1 MAPLA
6 SEQPITSPS
15 ILVVEDD
22 PMVRKLYEN
31 ALGKKGYLLNMAP
44 SYDAAEELLDTQT
57 FDVIIS
63 DICLDG
69 KDGLAVLE
77 SSQTRHPDTPVIL
90 VTGRPTIET
99 ASAAVHLNAYEYL
112 VKPISL
118 EVLSAVV
125 TRAVAF
131 KTLKAGQKKVELE
144 KRRYQRDL
152 EHLVEARTEKL
163 IHTLQQY
170 QEQSTFL
177 TNVIESLAHP
187 FMVIDTHDFSVKI
200 ANSAAR
206 KKRPPLAETC
216 YSLNHDLDKPCSQM
230 GHRCPVEEVVKTRE
244 AVHLDHGHIDPD
256 GQTKEYE
263 VHAFPLF
270 DNAGEVRQVIQYCI
284 DNTEKK
290 RLEAVAEAANL
301 MDNLG
306 YIFAGIRHEIGN
318 PLNSVKMALSVLD
331 KNLDRYP
338 RQTIREFVGRSLKE
352 VSRVEYLLKALKN
365 FSMFETPR
373 MENVHMGTFMD
384 NFISLVEE
392 DFSRKHIHILLD
404 VPRED
409 VFGSTDHRAFHQV
422 MLNVLTN
429 AADALSEVERPMIEV
444 VVDTTPGFVR
454 VQVRDNGCGMTQEEQ
469 KNLFRP
475 FFTSK
480 PQGTG
485 LGLVI
490 VKKML
495 SKMNSTISIQ
505 SSPLEGTNVIMTLP
519 EGLPLADGES

>member
-1 MAPLA
+1 MADPA
-6 SEQPITSPS
+6 YEQADTGTR

-22 PMVRKLYEN
+22 PMVCRLYEN
-31 ALGKKGYLLNMAP
+31 ALGKKGYLISMAC
-44 SYDAAEELLDTQT
+44 SFQAAKAMLHSRS

-63 DICLDG
+63 DICLDEE
-69 KDGLAVLE
+69 DGLAVLA
-77 SSQTRHPDTPVIL
+77 SSQSQYPDTPVIL
-90 VTGRPTIET
+90 ITGRPTIET
-99 ASAAVHLNAYEYL
+99 ASAAVRLNAYEYL
-112 VKPISL
+112 VKPISM
-118 EVLSAVV
+118 EVLSDAI

-131 KTLKAGQKKVELE
+131 KAYKTDRKKIELE

-152 EHLVEARTEKL
+152 EHLVAARTEKL
-163 IHTLQQY
+163 IQTYQQY

-187 FMVIDTHDFSVKI
+187 FMVIDTHDFSVKV

-206 KKRPPLAETC
+206 RKQSHIEATC
-216 YSLNHDLDKPCSQM
+216 YRLNHGFDKPCSQL
-230 GHRCPVEEVVKTRE
+230 GHRCPVEEVVQSRD
-244 AVHLDHGHIDPD
+244 AVHMEHVHLNLDGN
-256 GQTKEYE
+256 TSEYE

-270 DNAGEVRQVIQYCI
+270 DDAGRVGQVIQYCI
-284 DNTEKK
+284 DITEKK
-290 RLEAVAEAANL
+290 RLEAIAEAANL

-338 RQTIREFVGRSLKE
+338 RQTIHEFVDRSLGE
-352 VSRVEYLLKALKN
+352 LSRVEYLLKALKN
-365 FSMFETPR
+365 FSMFETPQ
-373 MENVHMGTFMD
+373 MESVHMGTFME

-392 DFSRKHIHILLD
+392 DFSRKRIHIFLD
-404 VPRED
+404 APSED
-409 VFGSTDHRAFHQV
+409 IFASTDHRAFHQV

-429 AADALSEVERPMIEV
+429 AADALSRAERPMIDIA
-444 VVDTTPGFVR
+444 VDTIPGFVR
-454 VQVRDNGCGMTQEEQ
+454 IQVRDNGCGMTPEEQ

-495 SKMNSTISIQ
+495 SKMNSTISIA
-505 SSPLEGTNVIMTLP
+505 SNPMEGTTVTMTLP
-519 EGLPLADGES
+519 EGHPLDDGES